1 MTLNLSEKQ
10 KEIVNFTEGALLVKA
25 GPGSGK
31 TRVLIE
37 RIKKLLRTKKRSKI
51 LALTFSNLAAEEMRQ
66 RLEEDKD
73 IEELIDNVNVGTIHS
88 FALDLVQ
95 RRGNLVGLDEGLI
108 IFENTADRVKI
119 LRDVFINDS
128 EFSKIL
134 KQKDKPEKFLNEC
147 LDMIAEQKKK
157 FISPEMCDEE
167 STFSRVYREYN
178 QYLLQQNAMDFDDIL
193 FYAYR
198 ILIENPSIQNMY
210 ASLYK
215 YICVDESQDLNYAQ
229 YELIKALCGTKIH
242 NVMFVGDENQSIYGF
257 NGSDSDLMT
266 KSFVNDFLPTIFV
279 LQENFRS
286 AKKIVEYANYLENTD
301 SISNYYYEGE
311 LKAYECQNEDG
322 EADFVVSKILD
333 LKEKGHK
340 DIENLPEYD
349 DFAVIARNRYAL
361 MTVEKKLEELNIPYF
376 YKRTINGIECES
388 EYVKVFDLA
397 LRVRVNEN
405 DAVHLKQLCNLV
417 GNNESCSLAEALQDR
432 KYLGIINSLKYM
444 DDDDF
449 QFGKGIKVIKEYVEN
464 DTTVFN
470 EDEKYLIIG
479 DLEQWDYHWKKYC
492 SMIPRE
498 NRTLLSFR
506 NSISLGK
513 TQAISKDK
521 GVALLTAHMSKGLQY
536 EVVFVVGL
544 TEGTFPDYRA
554 VLAGKKEMEQEKNN
568 MFVAATRAKRLC
580 YFTYPKFKSMPW
592 GDIKIQ
598 KKSRFLNKLP
608 IETI

>member
-1 MTLNLSEKQ
+1 MLLSFRPDVYEKI
-10 KEIVNFTEGALLVKA
+10 KSGEKIFEHRRNFPDEPIMAYMYVSSPVKA
-25 GPGSGK
+25 ITGVVYLGK
-31 TRVLIE
+31 RHCISDWMEDYKEDSNAVTRI
-37 RIKKLLRTKKRSKI
+37 
-51 LALTFSNLAAEEMRQ
+51 
-66 RLEEDKD
+66 
-73 IEELIDNVNVGTIHS
+73 
-88 FALDLVQ
+88 
-95 RRGNLVGLDEGLI
+95 
-108 IFENTADRVKI
+108 
-119 LRDVFINDS
+119 
-128 EFSKIL
+128 
-134 KQKDKPEKFLNEC
+134 
-147 LDMIAEQKKK
+147 
-157 FISPEMCDEE
+157 
-167 STFSRVYREYN
+167 
-178 QYLLQQNAMDFDDIL
+178 
-193 FYAYR
+193 
-198 ILIENPSIQNMY
+198 
-210 ASLYK
+210 
-215 YICVDESQDLNYAQ
+215 
-229 YELIKALCGTKIH
+229 
-242 NVMFVGDENQSIYGF
+242 
-257 NGSDSDLMT
+257 
-266 KSFVNDFLPTIFV
+266 NDFLPTIFV